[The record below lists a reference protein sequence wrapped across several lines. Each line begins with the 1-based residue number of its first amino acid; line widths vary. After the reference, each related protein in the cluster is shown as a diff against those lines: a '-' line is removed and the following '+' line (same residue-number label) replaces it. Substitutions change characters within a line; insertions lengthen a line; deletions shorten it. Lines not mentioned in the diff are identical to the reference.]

1 MNYNIEEK
9 KITITNVTIKKHLII
24 YASNCDLKIEF
35 NNKVN
40 YYKQNSFISIEKG
53 VSINFTINKIDE
65 RKRPCE
71 FIVLDRDL
79 LIAIKDVCFCLNM
92 INMDINSFCLS
103 TESKII
109 EFNSNAVSAQLFRE
123 ISSTKD
129 IKKTALKLTTFIANS
144 EQSTLLMQS
153 ILSSGVIK
161 FSDKL
166 IKVLEQDLSKRW
178 SLERVAEIFNVS
190 EISIRKR
197 LNAEQ
202 TTFYQILLE
211 RRMNKAIQLLFDN
224 ELQVDMIAK
233 KVGFSSVSYFIKT
246 FKKHFGV
253 TPKSFLMYF
262 R

>member
-1 MNYNIEEK
+1 
-9 KITITNVTIKKHLII
+9 
-24 YASNCDLKIEF
+24 
-35 NNKVN
+35 
-40 YYKQNSFISIEKG
+40 
-53 VSINFTINKIDE
+53 
-65 RKRPCE
+65 
-71 FIVLDRDL
+71 
-79 LIAIKDVCFCLNM
+79 
-92 INMDINSFCLS
+92 
-103 TESKII
+103 KII
-109 EFNSNAVSAQLFRE
+109 EFNSNAVSVQLFRE